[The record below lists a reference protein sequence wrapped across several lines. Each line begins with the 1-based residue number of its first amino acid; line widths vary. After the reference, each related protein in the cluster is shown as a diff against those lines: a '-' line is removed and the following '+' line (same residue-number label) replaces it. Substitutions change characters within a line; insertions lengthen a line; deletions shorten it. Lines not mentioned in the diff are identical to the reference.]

1 VTSDNYGG
9 ARALMEYL
17 VNLGHRQ
24 IVFLT
29 HHEIELLPV
38 KERYRA
44 YLDVMREAGLLP
56 HNPWLVGQPGIEID
70 ARFALRSSIDGNS
83 TELQEIGDRIG
94 NAALRPTAI
103 VAVHDYLAVLII
115 RALQRL
121 GLKVPDHISVAG
133 FDDTDP
139 AVHLE
144 VPLTTVA
151 QDPFTIGKAAARRL
165 IARIEGYDGPV
176 ECDRIPT
183 QLRVRSST
191 AVPVL
196 V

>member
-1 VTSDNYGG
+1 MD
-9 ARALMEYL
+9 
-17 VNLGHRQ
+17 
-24 IVFLT
+24 
-29 HHEIELLPV
+29 
-38 KERYRA
+38 RYRA
-44 YLDVMREAGLLP
+44 YRDVMREAGLTP
-56 HNPWLVGQPGIEID
+56 QEAWLIGQPGYEID

-83 TELQEIGDRIG
+83 SELQEIGNCID
-94 NAALRPTAI
+94 NAAIRPTAI
-103 VAVHDYLAVLII
+103 LAVHDYLAVLTI
-115 RALQRL
+115 RALQAL
-121 GLKVPDHISVAG
+121 GLRVPNDLSVAG

-151 QDPFTIGKAAARRL
+151 QDPFTIGKTAARRL
-165 IARIEGYDGPV
+165 LDRIEGYDGPV
-176 ECDRIPT
+176 ECELIPT